1 MAGAAPLVLSMS
13 SPIITT
19 HRGRIMRKTILNR
32 MPLLAALPLAIAV
45 ANVQAEEMAI
55 ATILP
60 ENMSN
65 NEVYP
70 ALIHFKNL
78 VETRTDG
85 EVTVSI
91 FGNSQLGSEVET
103 AREVQGGRTLQ
114 ATIRTPGAMS
124 SFYPDYQ
131 MMTAPFIFDNWRQA
145 WTFFDGEWFADF
157 MSGTVEQT
165 DMRYLRTFDDGGEF
179 VAFTNNERLIRTV
192 DDLDGLN
199 IRTEENPGH
208 VAIMRALGASATPLP
223 WGEVVTALETGLAD
237 GQFNAPVVNTSF
249 NLYEVSDYTTMT
261 GHVYNSQS
269 WMVSETWYQ
278 SLPDDYQRIIVQ
290 SAREA
295 IQLAHG
301 ASGALATA
309 AWQESCEKFDDC
321 YIMPADERQRM
332 AEMARPA
339 WKEWIVNDFGM
350 DEALVDELWA
360 EVDRVG
366 EELNDTDFQTY
377 GQ

>member
-1 MAGAAPLVLSMS
+1 
-13 SPIITT
+13 
-19 HRGRIMRKTILNR
+19 MRMRSLTGLFA
-32 MPLLAALPLAIAV
+32 LAALPLAMA
-45 ANVQAEEMAI
+45 AAQAQAEEMAI

-70 ALIHFKNL
+70 ALVHFKNL

-114 ATIRTPGAMS
+114 STIITTGAMS
-124 SFYPDYQ
+124 SYYPDYQ

-145 WTFFDGEWFADF
+145 WAFFDGEWFADF
-157 MSGTVEQT
+157 MSGTIEQT
-165 DMRYLRTFDDGGEF
+165 DMRYLGTFDDGGGF

-192 DDLDGLN
+192 DDLEGLN

-223 WGEVVTALETGLAD
+223 WGEVITALETGLAD
-237 GQFNAPVVNTSF
+237 GQFNAPVLNTTF
-249 NLYEVSDYTTMT
+249 NFHEVTDYTTLT
-261 GHVYNSQS
+261 GHVYNSAA
-269 WMVSETWYQ
+269 WLVSEEWFQGLTESQ
-278 SLPDDYQRIIVQ
+278 QEAIVT

-295 IQLAHG
+295 IAIGHG
-301 ASGALATA
+301 MSGALATA
-309 AWQESCEKFDDC
+309 SWEESCETFQEC
-321 YIMPADERQRM
+321 YIMPPEERARM
-332 AEMARPA
+332 SEIATPA
-339 WKEWIVNDFGM
+339 WRDWIVNDFGL
-350 DEALVDELWA
+350 DG
-360 EVDRVG
+360 DRVDAFL
-366 EELNDTDFQTY
+366 EEVERVRVEVAESDVAPY
-377 GQ
+377 GR